1 MFRTIFFI
9 LWCFPTTSYLACS
22 LTAYSLSLYI
32 HPFDSSLS
40 KHTSHTIKIQ
50 EHAPSLMY
58 STNTLACIACYCS
71 RHEGPCLSLK
81 HVNWSGG
88 YVSPSYV
95 ISHTTTILYNHTITV
110 YNYAISRIMVRYV
123 RNTRIRWYVAWY
135 RNEIVSCTEK
145 DSFLCNWIIMSK
157 LRNNISALNHA

>member
-1 MFRTIFFI
+1 MCIFLQLITSQEMFRTIFFI

-22 LTAYSLSLYI
+22 LTAYSLTLYI

-40 KHTSHTIKIQ
+40 KDTSHTVKTQ

-88 YVSPSYV
+88 YVSSQLCDQSY
-95 ISHTTTILYNHTITV
+95 NECTV
-110 YNYAISRIMVRYV
+110 RSYDN
-123 RNTRIRWYVAWY
+123 
-135 RNEIVSCTEK
+135 CLQ
-145 DSFLCNWIIMSK
+145 LCNKQNYGAIDQEYKNKMIRCMIQK
-157 LRNNISALNHA
+157 RNSFVHWEGWFFL